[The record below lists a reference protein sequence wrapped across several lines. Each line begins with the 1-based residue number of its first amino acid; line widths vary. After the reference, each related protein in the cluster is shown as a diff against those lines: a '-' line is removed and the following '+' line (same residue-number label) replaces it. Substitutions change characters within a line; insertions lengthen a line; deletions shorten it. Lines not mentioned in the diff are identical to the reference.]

1 MGAER
6 PQKKFDWRDVD
17 CFCQGKLSKAADTDA
32 VIPEGTSMPREKK
45 YRRYRKGIKGSTTV
59 EHKKGRVNWHQP
71 KPTQELGSL
80 FDTFTN
86 ASSPLSSLALDRCIN
101 RQGLRKLSFFLF
113 YRRPASPGGYLI
125 VID

>member
-32 VIPEGTSMPREKK
+32 VIPEGTSIPREKK
-45 YRRYRKGIKGSTTV
+45 YRRYRKGIKSSTTV

-71 KPTQELGSL
+71 KPTQELRSL

-86 ASSPLSSLALDRCIN
+86 APSPLSIAVSTARGSENSPPPFSSL
-101 RQGLRKLSFFLF
+101 
-113 YRRPASPGGYLI
+113 RPTSPGGYLI